1 MANQGQRTWLSQVH
15 KMGVD
20 MNYNTEDI
28 IMLLCISYLCT
39 MDTQDCNRC
48 KQADQA
54 TPRLHERLVFVN
66 KLANMGRSFLKVA
79 VEENL
84 NLVSIDSSSQYRAVG
99 VTQTSF
105 LPGTTITHKTGQPIA
120 AIITFLGRA
129 YLTQNM
135 KRLHSLA
142 KLTHLLTKED
152 FEVRRNLKM
161 RSQLHHTDNNIC
173 STCSDFIDKQMKTSL
188 V

>member
-39 MDTQDCNRC
+39 MDKQDCNRC

-135 KRLHSLA
+135 KR
-142 KLTHLLTKED
+142 
-152 FEVRRNLKM
+152 RNLKM

-173 STCSDFIDKQMKTSL
+173 STCSGVCLLRFY
-188 V
+188 